1 MATQKKRRSKYFNEN
16 RERLRLLKLSTNEI
30 SNLWYDA
37 QTKAINLGLQTSY
50 VNNNTTQLY
59 SFSDYPEL
67 NKQMVKVVN
76 TLTTD
81 AVNAINAITED
92 AWQTANLKTDALI
105 ANLAATTGIDP
116 KLLETFNQNNLNALA
131 AFQNRKVAGM
141 NLSKRVW
148 NITGTFTQEMELAL
162 SVALAEG
169 RSADDISRDVRH
181 LLKYPDKLFRRVRNE
196 FGQLVLSKAA
206 QAFHPGRGVYRSSYK
221 NALRLSA
228 TETNMAYLK
237 SEHTRWDAMPF
248 IVGYKI
254 ETCKQNHPKP
264 DICDDLSGTYPKTFV
279 FTGWHPFC
287 RCITQAVMSS
297 EKHFVQWLK
306 NHEDAEDYT
315 PPAGEVVKDV
325 PQNFKTWI
333 KNNTDRIAAA
343 KERGT
348 LPYFLKDNEWTWNG
362 DAKGTL
368 SISTDGAY
376 PAAWREKNKQIAKQ
390 RHDARPDYYREAIQ
404 AAWENKFVEPTELKI
419 TEHDYLKDILS
430 PDFSLENIN
439 RILKKYGLENQ
450 LQQEKRLLTN
460 AGVELKQEKYL
471 TAVYNEHFWENS
483 TKLLNNINTVLNK
496 EITPNN
502 KKMPRAWKAR
512 FNLEYKNSFADGGIK
527 YQNLTHCQNI
537 LNLAKTKAVRDIVKE
552 KGWGV
557 LSTKMPVE
565 LFDSKL
571 KECIVLELKDG
582 KAKSYFEQ
590 LKEYVEC
597 KVMAGSDI
605 YFSPRKNY
613 VRFAYDENT
622 KIRAKTDPTFAKSVV
637 YHEFGHAIDHIS
649 DIGSQPLM
657 KRWLTAARAKFG
669 NKEYFEKMIKKMDEI
684 QSKGT
689 DHNEAI
695 TLISDCYCAFN
706 PKLWNEMTKS
716 KYRDNISR
724 FGGHSTKYMSDND
737 SCISEILAHAQEEHW
752 LMFDQLQEIDP
763 RLASSLKSLFAYI
776 SCHLH

>member
-59 SFSDYPEL
+59 TFSDYPEL

-169 RSADDISRDVRH
+169 RSADNISRDVRH

-248 IVGYKI
+248 VVGYKI

-348 LPYFLKDNEWTWNG
+348 LPYFLKDNEWVIDGVKAKPAKEVKQEQSQGEKTYEERVQSFLQG
-362 DAKGTL
+362 DLKNMKLTEEEKEAMAKNWVEIEDYFGIKKGALMTHEQADIQSANPNY
-368 SISTDGAY
+368 SIDYGYTVNCATCSPCY
-376 PAAWREKNKQIAKQ
+376 VLREMGFDIIANSKY
-390 RHDARPDYYREAIQ
+390 A
-404 AAWENKFVEPTELKI
+404 
-419 TEHDYLKDILS
+419 TEHNKWMAV
-430 PDFSLENIN
+430 N
-439 RILKKYGLENQ
+439 RNSFRVWIETDKSQAIGTSFNDWLKKHEDYKQ
-450 LQQEKRLLTN
+450 MSPKRYQEFFEEACKEEGTYIVLVTWKGRTSGHATIIKKTN
-460 AGVELKQEKYL
+460 
-471 TAVYNEHFWENS
+471 
-483 TKLLNNINTVLNK
+483 
-496 EITPNN
+496 
-502 KKMPRAWKAR
+502 
-512 FNLEYKNSFADGGIK
+512 DGIF
-527 YQNLTHCQNI
+527 YIEPQ
-537 LNLAKTKAVRDIVKE
+537 TKAGLKSESNALRPLSDLYNSMSPKPYFCD
-552 KGWGV
+552 GV
-557 LSTKMPVE
+557 LRVDNKTFNVE
-565 LFDSKL
+565 YLDIFT
-571 KECIVLELKDG
+571 
-582 KAKSYFEQ
+582 AK
-590 LKEYVEC
+590 
-597 KVMAGSDI
+597 
-605 YFSPRKNY
+605 
-613 VRFAYDENT
+613 
-622 KIRAKTDPTFAKSVV
+622 KS
-637 YHEFGHAIDHIS
+637 
-649 DIGSQPLM
+649 Q
-657 KRWLTAARAKFG
+657 
-669 NKEYFEKMIKKMDEI
+669 
-684 QSKGT
+684 
-689 DHNEAI
+689 
-695 TLISDCYCAFN
+695 
-706 PKLWNEMTKS
+706 
-716 KYRDNISR
+716 
-724 FGGHSTKYMSDND
+724 
-737 SCISEILAHAQEEHW
+737 
-752 LMFDQLQEIDP
+752 
-763 RLASSLKSLFAYI
+763 
-776 SCHLH
+776 

>member
-206 QAFHPGRGVYRSSYK
+206 RAFHPGRGVYRSSYK

-348 LPYFLKDNEWTWNG
+348 LPYFLKDNEWVIDGVKAKPAKEVKQEQNQGEKTYEERVQSFLQG
-362 DAKGTL
+362 DLKNMKLTEEEKEAMAKNWVEIEDYFG
-368 SISTDGAY
+368 IKKGALMTPEQADIQSANPNY
-376 PAAWREKNKQIAKQ
+376 SKDYGYRVNCATCSPCYVLREMGFDIIANSKY
-390 RHDARPDYYREAIQ
+390 A
-404 AAWENKFVEPTELKI
+404 
-419 TEHDYLKDILS
+419 TEHNKWMAV
-430 PDFSLENIN
+430 N
-439 RILKKYGLENQ
+439 RNSFRVWIETDKSQAIGTSFNEWLKKHEDYKQMSPKRYQEFFEEACKENGTYMVIVTW
-450 LQQEKRLLTN
+450 KGRTSGHATIIKKTN
-460 AGVELKQEKYL
+460 
-471 TAVYNEHFWENS
+471 
-483 TKLLNNINTVLNK
+483 
-496 EITPNN
+496 
-502 KKMPRAWKAR
+502 
-512 FNLEYKNSFADGGIK
+512 DGIF
-527 YQNLTHCQNI
+527 YIEPQ
-537 LNLAKTKAVRDIVKE
+537 TKAGLKSESNALRPLSDLYNSMSPKPD
-552 KGWGV
+552 WCDGV
-557 LSTKMPVE
+557 LRVDNKTFNVE
-565 LFDSKL
+565 YLDIFT
-571 KECIVLELKDG
+571 
-582 KAKSYFEQ
+582 AK
-590 LKEYVEC
+590 
-597 KVMAGSDI
+597 
-605 YFSPRKNY
+605 
-613 VRFAYDENT
+613 
-622 KIRAKTDPTFAKSVV
+622 KS
-637 YHEFGHAIDHIS
+637 
-649 DIGSQPLM
+649 Q
-657 KRWLTAARAKFG
+657 
-669 NKEYFEKMIKKMDEI
+669 
-684 QSKGT
+684 
-689 DHNEAI
+689 
-695 TLISDCYCAFN
+695 
-706 PKLWNEMTKS
+706 
-716 KYRDNISR
+716 
-724 FGGHSTKYMSDND
+724 
-737 SCISEILAHAQEEHW
+737 
-752 LMFDQLQEIDP
+752 
-763 RLASSLKSLFAYI
+763 
-776 SCHLH
+776 

>member
-59 SFSDYPEL
+59 TFSDYPEL

-206 QAFHPGRGVYRSSYK
+206 KAFHPGRGVYRSSYK

-248 IVGYKI
+248 VVGYKI

-348 LPYFLKDNEWTWNG
+348 LPYFLKDNEWVIDGVKAKPAKEVKQEQNQGEKTYEERVQSFLQG
-362 DAKGTL
+362 DLKNMKLTEEEKEAMAKNWVEIEDYFG
-368 SISTDGAY
+368 IKKGALMTPEQADIQSANPNY
-376 PAAWREKNKQIAKQ
+376 SKDYQYRINCATCAPCYVLREMGYDIIAKS
-390 RHDARPDYYREAIQ
+390 R
-404 AAWENKFVEPTELKI
+404 
-419 TEHDYLKDILS
+419 
-430 PDFSLENIN
+430 
-439 RILKKYGLENQ
+439 
-450 LQQEKRLLTN
+450 N
-460 AGVELKQEKYL
+460 A
-471 TAVYNEHFWENS
+471 
-483 TKLLNNINTVLNK
+483 
-496 EITPNN
+496 
-502 KKMPRAWKAR
+502 
-512 FNLEYKNSFADGGIK
+512 
-527 YQNLTHCQNI
+527 
-537 LNLAKTKAVRDIVKE
+537 
-552 KGWGV
+552 
-557 LSTKMPVE
+557 
-565 LFDSKL
+565 
-571 KECIVLELKDG
+571 
-582 KAKSYFEQ
+582 
-590 LKEYVEC
+590 
-597 KVMAGSDI
+597 
-605 YFSPRKNY
+605 
-613 VRFAYDENT
+613 
-622 KIRAKTDPTFAKSVV
+622 
-637 YHEFGHAIDHIS
+637 
-649 DIGSQPLM
+649 
-657 KRWLTAARAKFG
+657 
-669 NKEYFEKMIKKMDEI
+669 
-684 QSKGT
+684 T
-689 DHNEAI
+689 DHNKWMAQGRNSFNVWRNVDNTKATETTFNDWLKKHEDYKQMSPKRYQEFFEEACKEEGTYI
-695 TLISDCYCAFN
+695 VIVTWKGRTSRHATIVKKTDEGIFYVE
-706 PKLWNEMTKS
+706 PQTK
-716 KYRDNISR
+716 R
-724 FGGHSTKYMSDND
+724 G
-737 SCISEILAHAQEEHW
+737 
-752 LMFDQLQEIDP
+752 
-763 RLASSLKSLFAYI
+763 LKSETNALRPLSDLYNRMSPKQYYCDGVLRVDNKIFDLEYLDIFTAKT
-776 SCHLH
+776 SQ